1 MRNPYVFLPG
11 IATLMLFAVSLSA
24 SAQAP
29 KLNVVASTTILQDIA
44 QNISGDRAN
53 VDYLVPTDGDVHAFE
68 ARPDDVRK
76 IADADLILVNGVGL
90 EQFLD
95 KLIGQS
101 GTRAKVVV
109 ASQGLPIQRFQSIA
123 TSTAAPAT
131 PTQSADAAGALPGN
145 IIGVSGSFQC
155 GAPQAGQETGEC
167 DPHLWQNVTNVI
179 GYTINIRDALSAA
192 DPANASAY
200 NANAGMYIARL
211 QKLDADIF
219 QGLEKIPAANRILV
233 TNHDALGYFLAR
245 YGLQIAGV
253 VLPGGATDQEPDP
266 KQMADL
272 IQVIRAKNVK
282 AIFLENV
289 ANDRLSRQIADQAG
303 VEVVQALYTDA
314 LGAKGTPGETYI
326 GMMYANL
333 KTLQDALQ

>member
-1 MRNPYVFLPG
+1 MRSPYTALPG
-11 IATLMLFAVSLSA
+11 IVALMLFAVSLPT

-44 QNISGDRAN
+44 QNIAGDKAN
-53 VDYLVPTDGDVHAFE
+53 VDYLVPTDGDVHVFE
-68 ARPDDVRK
+68 PKPNDVKK
-76 IADADLILVNGVGL
+76 IADADLILVNGAGL
-90 EQFLD
+90 EQFVD
-95 KLIGQS
+95 RLIEQS
-101 GTRAKVVV
+101 GTKGKVVV
-109 ASQGLPIQRFQSIA
+109 ASQGLPIQRFESIQA
-123 TSTAAPAT
+123 STAT
-131 PTQSADAAGALPGN
+131 PTTAAQSANAAGALPGN

-155 GAPQAGQETGEC
+155 GAPQAGQGIDEC

-179 GYTINIRDALSAA
+179 GYAINIRDALSAA
-192 DPANASAY
+192 DPANAGTY
-200 NANAGMYIARL
+200 NANAGLYIARL

-233 TNHDALGYFLAR
+233 TNHDALGYFLTR

-253 VLPGGATDQEPDP
+253 VLPGGATEQEPDP

-289 ANDRLSRQIADQAG
+289 SNDRLARQIAEQAG
-303 VEVVQALYTDA
+303 VKVVQALYTDA
-314 LGAKGTPGETYI
+314 LGAKGTPGDTYI